1 MTRDDFNKIAEEAIV
16 ILPIGAVEQ
25 HGPHLP
31 VMTDVAI
38 VNEIARKSG
47 EKTAKQEPVV
57 LGPTIPF
64 GFSHHHLIYP
74 GTLSLSSN
82 TLLLVLKELL
92 ESVVKSGFKK
102 MFIINGHGGND
113 EIIQLAARNA
123 AVDYNVTVGA
133 ASYWSI
139 ASDTIKNYCEKH
151 HLSPAPGHAGQ
162 FETSLMLVIYPEL
175 VKLAKLVNANPR
187 RNPLEIDLLSSN
199 VRIEKPS
206 VWKDIDGFTDDP
218 DSAFAE
224 RGKELIELITDE
236 VARCLIE
243 FGKL

>member
-1 MTRDDFNKIAEEAIV
+1 MTRDDFKEITEKAIV

-31 VMTDVAI
+31 VMTDEAI

-47 EKTAKQEPVV
+47 EKIAKQVPVV

-64 GFSHHHLIYP
+64 GFSHHHLIYS

-92 ESVVKSGFKK
+92 ESVVKSGFQKI
-102 MFIINGHGGND
+102 FIINGHGGND

-123 AVDYNVTVGA
+123 AMDYNVTVGA

-151 HLSPAPGHAGQ
+151 QLSPAPGHAGQ

-175 VKLAKLVNANPR
+175 VKLANLVNANPR
-187 RNPLEIDLLSSN
+187 RNPLEIDLLYTN

-206 VWKDIDGFTDDP
+206 IWKDIDGFTDDP
-218 DSAFAE
+218 NSAFAE
-224 RGKELIELITDE
+224 RGKELIEIITDE

-243 FGKL
+243 FGK